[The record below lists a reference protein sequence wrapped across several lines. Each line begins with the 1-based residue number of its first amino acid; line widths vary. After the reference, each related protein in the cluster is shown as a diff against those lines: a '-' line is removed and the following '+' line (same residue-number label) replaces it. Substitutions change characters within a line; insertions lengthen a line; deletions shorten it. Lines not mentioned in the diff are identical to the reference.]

1 MRVSLAVNGKPAS
14 ADVEPRK
21 LLVDFLRDELGLTGT
36 KNGCETGQCGAC
48 TVLLNGASVKS
59 CMVLAVQAEGQE
71 VNTIEG
77 LAINGKLSPIQ
88 EAFRETHAVQTGF
101 PTPAL
106 ILSLSDLLRRNP
118 RPTEAEI
125 RSWLEGHLVRDTGY
139 HNVVRAAELAAAK
152 LRGEGPAAAAGN
164 GQAAVLGTSMKRRE
178 DPEFLRGDAKFIAD
192 LNLPDMLHV
201 AILYSSHAHANIKG
215 IDTRAAA
222 AMPGVVRVF
231 TGADTAQLMPLPCV
245 WFPKADNAENHF
257 PPHPSGSMPGAQ
269 TVLAR
274 DRVRYVGE
282 HVAAVVAETRQQAY
296 DALSAIQVDYE
307 PLPAVV
313 DAEEALKEGAPQL
326 HATVPNNLCTHVIHG
341 NKEAAENAIA
351 AAEVVVRQRL
361 SCQRVIHHAEEPRGT
376 LATYDAQTGEYTLW
390 TNTQIPH
397 GNRFL
402 ITQLVFGIPYNKL
415 RVIVPHIGG
424 SYGSKGYV
432 YATEPLLLFLA
443 REVGRPVKWVDTRWG
458 LTRSTVHGRDQKS
471 DVTLAGT
478 LDGKITA
485 LYCRNYGNMG
495 AYPATNGPSP
505 PVLLTSRS
513 VTGAYAI
520 PNPCCEVFTA
530 FTNTVLVGPIR
541 GAGRTEAMFFIER
554 AVDLFAREIGMDP
567 AEVRRI
573 NFVKPD
579 QFPYETGLGWTY
591 DSGNYEKAL
600 NRALE
605 MIGYDSLAERKA
617 EARRRGKRMG
627 VGIGCYVAVAG
638 VGPSPRMGQEGLIG
652 SVWASTHLIVQP
664 TGEVSVT
671 VGAQPHGQSHVTTF
685 SQVVATE
692 LGIPIDDI
700 EILHSD
706 TKGSPFGQG
715 SYGSRTFSVEGA
727 CIQMACRQIKDKAR
741 QLAAHMLQAPVD
753 EVVYDAGKMYRSGYP
768 EQVKTFKDIAMAAW
782 LAWDLPKGMEPCLDV
797 TTYFDPKE
805 FNFPFGTHVAL
816 VEIDEQT
823 GKVDLV
829 RYVAVNDLG
838 NVGNPAVVDGQ
849 MHGNIALGVG
859 QALFEGAV
867 YDRDGLLLTGD
878 LTNYAIPRATDM
890 PSFELDRTVTPTPL
904 NPLGAKGAGDVAN
917 PAVPPAIVNAVCDAL
932 SDLGVKDVEMPV
944 TAEKVWRLL
953 HQAPWVSRI
962 TDPERLAVVSG
973 APVGS
978 L

>member
-1 MRVSLAVNGKPAS
+1 
-14 ADVEPRK
+14 
-21 LLVDFLRDELGLTGT
+21 
-36 KNGCETGQCGAC
+36 
-48 TVLLNGASVKS
+48 
-59 CMVLAVQAEGQE
+59 
-71 VNTIEG
+71 
-77 LAINGKLSPIQ
+77 
-88 EAFRETHAVQTGF
+88 
-101 PTPAL
+101 
-106 ILSLSDLLRRNP
+106 
-118 RPTEAEI
+118 
-125 RSWLEGHLVRDTGY
+125 
-139 HNVVRAAELAAAK
+139 
-152 LRGEGPAAAAGN
+152 
-164 GQAAVLGTSMKRRE
+164 
-178 DPEFLRGDAKFIAD
+178 
-192 LNLPDMLHV
+192 
-201 AILYSSHAHANIKG
+201 
-215 IDTRAAA
+215 
-222 AMPGVVRVF
+222 
-231 TGADTAQLMPLPCV
+231 
-245 WFPKADNAENHF
+245 
-257 PPHPSGSMPGAQ
+257 
-269 TVLAR
+269 
-274 DRVRYVGE
+274 
-282 HVAAVVAETRQQAY
+282 
-296 DALSAIQVDYE
+296 
-307 PLPAVV
+307 
-313 DAEEALKEGAPQL
+313 
-326 HATVPNNLCTHVIHG
+326 
-341 NKEAAENAIA
+341 
-351 AAEVVVRQRL
+351 
-361 SCQRVIHHAEEPRGT
+361 
-376 LATYDAQTGEYTLW
+376 
-390 TNTQIPH
+390 
-397 GNRFL
+397 
-402 ITQLVFGIPYNKL
+402 
-415 RVIVPHIGG
+415 
-424 SYGSKGYV
+424 
-432 YATEPLLLFLA
+432 
-443 REVGRPVKWVDTRWG
+443 
-458 LTRSTVHGRDQKS
+458 
-471 DVTLAGT
+471 
-478 LDGKITA
+478 
-485 LYCRNYGNMG
+485 
-495 AYPATNGPSP
+495 
-505 PVLLTSRS
+505 
-513 VTGAYAI
+513 
-520 PNPCCEVFTA
+520 
-530 FTNTVLVGPIR
+530 
-541 GAGRTEAMFFIER
+541 MFFIER

-727 CIQMACRQIKDKAR
+727 CIQMACQQIKDKAR
-741 QLAAHMLQAPVD
+741 RLAAHLLQAPVD
-753 EVVYDAGKMYRSGYP
+753 EVVYDAGKMYRSSKP
-768 EQVKTFKDIAMAAW
+768 EQVQTFKDIAMAAW